1 MGDKQTGFSG
11 IKLRNLELSRIKTD
25 HFYCRAPTR
34 NFECGGKLRVQK
46 CEGLKQTDLPK
57 ALLKPRQ
64 TRDKSLCIESVV
76 ENRPIYH
83 GEVCI
88 SNKLVPRFELHF
100 PPFSLIVRV
109 LAKV

>member
-1 MGDKQTGFSG
+1 MGDRQTGFSG
-11 IKLRNLELSRIKTD
+11 IKLTTLELFHIKTD

-34 NFECGGKLRVQK
+34 NFECGCKFRVQK

-76 ENRPIYH
+76 ETDPFTMGRYAFQ
-83 GEVCI
+83 I
-88 SNKLVPRFELHF
+88 SW
-100 PPFSLIVRV
+100 SQV
-109 LAKV
+109 LNYTSPHSV